1 MKNYQ
6 NFIPL
11 LGAKVDP
18 VPYGVYPFSINDIDG
33 GTVFMAKDGEETL
46 IIAIGKDWGFSGIEF
61 ESEGRPCV
69 AAPLTHGN
77 AEVLRK
83 LFPFTAPIRVLGK
96 ERTVGVGDRLGIA
109 GPGHIRVFQEY
120 DAYPILA
127 QQSIREL
134 NLTHRTYMDVLDAA
148 TFAVYREGYRK
159 GFGADGDHLKKPEEV
174 EMALKLGFTMITLDC
189 SEHMHNEVEAMSAS
203 QVDAL
208 YTADPVLEKR
218 YLGKVFS
225 IGEGVSLTYDLPA
238 LKRMKLVYGEMI
250 DFAASI
256 YARFFEPGV
265 YQADFEI
272 SIDETTTPTTP
283 LQHFFVSN
291 ELRER
296 KVVYATLAPRFC
308 GEFQKGVDYIGD
320 LAQFESELAT
330 HCAISR
336 YFGYKISLHSG
347 SDKFSVFSTFG
358 KLTKGRFHVKTAGT
372 NWLEAMKVVAI
383 VDPVLYRSV
392 HKFALSKFE
401 EVTKYYHVTT
411 DLSKI
416 ADVDTLSDAELV
428 KLFDQNDARQL
439 IHITYGPILS
449 TKDAAGNYLFKDY
462 LYRLWSEHEGLYS
475 DMLFRHIGRH
485 LACLYKNMKG

>member
-18 VPYGVYPFSINDIDG
+18 VPYGVFPFSINNIEG
-33 GTVFMAKDGEETL
+33 STVLMAKDGEETL
-46 IIAIGKDWGFSGIEF
+46 IISIGKDLGFSGIEF
-61 ESEGRPCV
+61 ESEGKLCV
-69 AAPLTHGN
+69 ASPLTHGN

-96 ERTVGVGDRLGIA
+96 ERTVGVGDRLGLA
-109 GPGHIRVFQEY
+109 GPGHLRVFQEY
-120 DAYPILA
+120 DAYPVLA

-134 NLTHRTYMDVLDAA
+134 NLTQRTYQDVLDSA
-148 TFAVYREGYRK
+148 TFSVYREGYRK

-189 SEHMHNEVEAMSAS
+189 SEHMHNEVEAMTDSE
-203 QVDAL
+203 VDAL
-208 YTADPVLEKR
+208 YKADSILESK
-218 YLGKVFS
+218 YLGKTFNV
-225 IGEGVSLTYDLPA
+225 GEGIVLTYDLQA
-238 LKRMKLVYGEMI
+238 LKRMQLVYGEMV
-250 DFAASI
+250 DFATEI
-256 YARFFEPGV
+256 YNRFFKNGE
-265 YQADFEI
+265 YEADFEI
-272 SIDETTTPTTP
+272 SIDETITPTTP

-291 ELRER
+291 ELTARG
-296 KVVYATLAPRFC
+296 VSYATLAPRFC

-320 LAQFESELAT
+320 LGQFEAELVT

-347 SDKFSVFSTFG
+347 SDKFSVFSLFG
-358 KLTKGRFHVKTAGT
+358 KHTKGRFHVKTAGT
-372 NWLEAMKVVAI
+372 NWLEAMKLVAM
-383 VDPVLYRSV
+383 VDPFLYRQV

-416 ADVDTLSDAELV
+416 PDIDTLSDTELV
-428 KLFDQNDARQL
+428 KLFEQNDARQL

-449 TKDAAGNYLFKDY
+449 TKDSSGGYLFKKY
-462 LYRLWSEHEGLYS
+462 LYKLWNEHEQLYS
-475 DMLFRHIGRH
+475 DLLFKHIGRH
-485 LACLYKNMKG
+485 LKYLYRNIHG